1 MKKSMLL
8 SAMIWIGTSFTIQAQ
23 NKAPYSVDFGKALYK
38 SQTLTLNGK
47 TFKVRAY
54 ENIVYI
60 QNPVDT
66 VYQKMNIYIPEEYFT
81 GKSVNGYTVQTAP
94 IFFPN
99 QIGGYMP
106 GGPATALKTGNG
118 GFPGGGMPPAS
129 MPAGASPSGTDKGP
143 GNFAGGPPPGGMS
156 GPSGN
161 QPSAVVMALSKGYVV
176 ASAGARG
183 RTTKDKDGVY
193 TGKAPAAIVDLKAAI
208 RYLKYNDKQMP
219 GDANKIISNGTSAGG
234 ALSALVGATGNNPD
248 YEPYL
253 KALGAA
259 NATDDIFA
267 VSAYCP
273 ITNLDHADMAYE
285 WQFNGL
291 NTYRAGFP
299 QMSGGA
305 QSGSA
310 LTENQ
315 IKVSAELKT
324 QFPAYVNSLAL
335 KGKNGEILTLDD
347 HGNGSFKDLIKSYV
361 IASAQTALEARTDLS
376 AYQWLTINDGKVT
389 GIDFDAYVRYMN
401 RQKTP
406 PAFDALDLSA
416 GENQLFGTE
425 KIDKQHFTAFGQQ
438 NSGITA
444 TLADQQEVKL
454 MNPMYYIG
462 DPQTKTARHWRI
474 RHGTYDK
481 DTGLGIPVIL
491 GTYLMNKGNDVN
503 LALPWNKPHSG
514 DYDLDELFQWT
525 ESICK

>member
-1 MKKSMLL
+1 MKKLMLL
-8 SAMIWIGTSFTIQAQ
+8 NVLILAGMSSTIKAQ
-23 NKAPYSVDFGKALYK
+23 NKTPYSIKFKIAQYK
-38 SQTLTLNGK
+38 KQTLSLNGK
-47 TFKVRAY
+47 KFEVRAY
-54 ENIVYI
+54 ENIVYV

-66 VYQKMNIYIPEEYFT
+66 AYQKINIYIPQAYFAD
-81 GKSVNGYTVQTAP
+81 KSINGYTAQTAP
-94 IFFPN
+94 IFFLN
-99 QIGGYMP
+99 QVGGYMP
-106 GGPATALKTGNG
+106 GGPATALKTGKG
-118 GFPGGGMPPAS
+118 GFPGGGMPPGG
-129 MPAGASPSGTDKGP
+129 MPAGTDKGP
-143 GNFAGGPPPGGMS
+143 GNFAGGPPPGGMG

-183 RTTKDKDGVY
+183 RTNKGQDGVY

-234 ALSALVGATGNNPD
+234 ALSALIGATGNNLD

-285 WQFNGL
+285 WQFNGV
-291 NTYRAGFP
+291 NTYRAGFL
-299 QMSGGA
+299 QMNGGA
-305 QSGSA
+305 QSGSS

-324 QFPAYVNSLAL
+324 QFPAYVNSLGL
-335 KGKNGEILTLDD
+335 KGKNSEPLTLDD
-347 HGNGSFKDLIKSYV
+347 QGNGNFKELLKSYV
-361 IASAQTALEARTDLS
+361 IASAQTALKAGTDLS
-376 AYQWLTINDGKVT
+376 AYKWLTITDSKIT
-389 GIDFDAYVRYMN
+389 AIDFDAYGRYMN

-425 KIDKQHFTAFGQQ
+425 KK
-438 NSGITA
+438 
-444 TLADQQEVKL
+444 
-454 MNPMYYIG
+454 
-462 DPQTKTARHWRI
+462 
-474 RHGTYDK
+474 
-481 DTGLGIPVIL
+481 
-491 GTYLMNKGNDVN
+491 
-503 LALPWNKPHSG
+503 
-514 DYDLDELFQWT
+514 
-525 ESICK
+525 